1 MQEKNP
7 STNDS
12 GAPGHEMLDQKK
24 HEFDSRTYK
33 IPQNTEVSSSMHVS
47 DIDSNMNPNEQ
58 FTKAYIENNIS
69 DDNSNNASGQNN
81 EPGQADNSYKNDFNA
96 ICTTLKKMKED
107 FENKFTN
114 INDRFDQLEG
124 NLEERI
130 AMLQSD
136 SKSTLKL
143 MIDKVHS
150 DLKIAII
157 DSISSSIFSAIFFS
171 SVSLDLATNSKNTFF
186 ARFKTELTA
195 WPWKLKDESNSNLI
209 DLKYDLKWGS
219 NFPIS
224 PIELIPR
231 IAP

>member
-157 DSISSSIFSAIFFS
+157 DSISSKFS
-171 SVSLDLATNSKNTFF
+171 SYFRDVTSSKFEVGKVNEKIENLLKEQNNLRDKVNELEN
-186 ARFKTELTA
+186 RFSVIEEKCKNIDFPTA
-195 WPWKLKDESNSNLI
+195 KDENNES
-209 DLKYDLKWGS
+209 DKRK
-219 NFPIS
+219 
-224 PIELIPR
+224 
-231 IAP
+231 